1 MFPSRLYLR
10 IIHFARI
17 DCLINSFVFVFSV
30 FFGLYNPDLMQQ
42 FAWGSR
48 SEANT
53 AAPRFLRSNN
63 NLMRSNSSMIKL
75 VLLGDGK
82 RWGDPFMCIPMTHS
96 FISSLLVLCNYL
108 SILDQDLLFLLL
120 HGGTELGFWGG
131 GLRSPRLWEKLESI
145 GFLRIPC
152 TSNQSHEF
160 QKFFRAPAWKHW
172 LSEFWEFPAQSHE
185 FQIDFL
191 KALDCENCLQI
202 VHQFHTLREWMNSWV
217 FVAVAIIWDQMVDF
231 QVNLIFLGSFHS
243 MEAY

>member
-1 MFPSRLYLR
+1 MERQIIDLTWMVGWSILIKNTSYACLLPEKRKFRTLLGQYLGSFWERCFSFFVAFYEKLWYQNSVWFWSCMFPSRLYLR

-96 FISSLLVLCNYL
+96 FISSLLL
-108 SILDQDLLFLLL
+108 SYVTIYQFL
-120 HGGTELGFWGG
+120 T
-131 GLRSPRLWEKLESI
+131 KI
-145 GFLRIPC
+145 
-152 TSNQSHEF
+152 
-160 QKFFRAPAWKHW
+160 FFFFFFTGER
-172 LSEFWEFPAQSHE
+172 
-185 FQIDFL
+185 
-191 KALDCENCLQI
+191 N
-202 VHQFHTLREWMNSWV
+202 
-217 FVAVAIIWDQMVDF
+217 
-231 QVNLIFLGSFHS
+231 
-243 MEAY
+243 